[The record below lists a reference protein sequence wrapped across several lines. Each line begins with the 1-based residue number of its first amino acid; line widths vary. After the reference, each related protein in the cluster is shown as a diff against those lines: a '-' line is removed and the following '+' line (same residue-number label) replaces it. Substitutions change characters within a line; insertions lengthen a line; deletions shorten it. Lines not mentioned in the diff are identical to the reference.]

1 MAKFFNKN
9 YEHAY
14 KRGNRV
20 WVQGRINDSEYIRI
34 STGKSFNKANLNWV
48 EKHWVEIIT
57 KYLEEKDNREF
68 RDTIPT
74 LSEYIPISL
83 KLNRDTADKHTI
95 KSYEGLLRRH
105 VIPVLGDK
113 KIDEISAIDIK
124 LWQRSLYEEKL
135 LSQKSVINI
144 RAVLSGVFRNA
155 IESGLTSTNPISI
168 TQSPRKKNF
177 LKFSDDGTV
186 TNLKGKPVKDK
197 IDPFSLEEVYVLIN
211 KANGQFKNMISTL
224 FFTGMRTGE
233 IVALRWDDIDWHS
246 DTIHIQRAR
255 KRDNG
260 IGTTKNGKTRRI
272 DMLPPVKEA
281 LQAQYRLTGMKN
293 GYVFLNQYGER
304 YQDYSILRNY
314 HWKNLL
320 RIAGFDY
327 RAMYQTR
334 HSFASIMLQKG
345 EDIAWI
351 SKRMLGHSEI
361 ATTLKFY
368 SGYIQQKDKRHAEF
382 LYDSRTILVQSKV
395 S

>member
-9 YEHAY
+9 YKHAY
-14 KRGNRV
+14 KRGNKV
-20 WVQGRINDSEYIRI
+20 WVQGRINDSGYVRI
-34 STGKSFNKANLNWV
+34 STNKPFTKANMNWV
-48 EKHWVEIIT
+48 EKHWVEIIG
-57 KYLEEKDNREF
+57 KYFEDSDLKEF

-74 LSEYIPISL
+74 LSEYVPISL
-83 KLNRDTADKHTI
+83 RLNADTADTHTL
-95 KSYEGLLRRH
+95 KSYKGLLNRH
-105 VIPVLGDK
+105 VLPVLGDK

-135 LSQKSVINI
+135 LSHKSVINI

-155 IESGLTSTNPISI
+155 IENGLMTVNPIAI
-168 TQSPRKKNF
+168 TKAPRKKNF
-177 LKFSDDGTV
+177 LKFTDDGEV
-186 TNLKGKPVKDK
+186 TNLKGKPITDS

-211 KANGQFKNMISTL
+211 KAKGQFKNIISTL

-233 IVALRWDDIDWHS
+233 MVALRWDDIDWKS
-246 DTIHIQRAR
+246 ETIHIQRAR

-281 LQAQYRLTGMKN
+281 LRAQFKLTGMKN

-320 RIAGFDY
+320 KLAGFDY

-334 HSFASIMLQKG
+334 HTFASIMLQRG

-382 LYDSRTILVQSKV
+382 LYDSRTVFVQSKV